1 MGPDSDDDI
10 VPLEFG
16 TGKGY
21 SSLLV
26 PATHPNADE
35 DESQRIISPFAQTT
49 STIEA
54 ARPGRSSPWPLW
66 MVSGLLILVVLGVV
80 AYFTW
85 QYLENPYRT
94 LETFPVD
101 KYLSDYRSLSGAK
114 FRADLKV
121 SADLGWKAEVG
132 RLMVFTVADD
142 TRPVVVLIP
151 PKLGDI
157 FFTKG
162 QNYQASLEVGEGGL
176 IYADSFEKE

>member
-1 MGPDSDDDI
+1 MGSDSDDDI
-10 VPLEFG
+10 APLEFG
-16 TGKGY
+16 SGEAYTPI
-21 SSLLV
+21 LV

-49 STIEA
+49 STIEPA
-54 ARPGRSSPWPLW
+54 HKGHSPSWPLW
-66 MVSGLLILVVLGVV
+66 IVSGVLVVVLLGVV
-80 AYFTW
+80 AYFTY
-85 QYLENPYRT
+85 QYLESPYRT

-121 SADLGWKAEVG
+121 SADLGWQASVG

-142 TRPVVVLIP
+142 SRPVVVLIP
-151 PKLGDI
+151 PKLGSI

-162 QNYQASLEVGEGGL
+162 QNYQAALEVGEGGL